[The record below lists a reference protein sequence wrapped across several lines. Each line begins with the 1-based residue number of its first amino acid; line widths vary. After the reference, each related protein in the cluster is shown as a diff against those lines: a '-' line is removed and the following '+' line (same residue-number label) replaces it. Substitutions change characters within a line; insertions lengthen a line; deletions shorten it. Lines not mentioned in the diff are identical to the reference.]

1 MTYVRRRRSQ
11 WRHARF
17 SRSVFAAMFTAA
29 ATGDYRGSREEVDM
43 YIGIGTVLLI
53 ILIVLLVLYVL

>member
-1 MTYVRRRRSQ
+1 LPRSSAGTTWGANERRS
-11 WRHARF
+11 
-17 SRSVFAAMFTAA
+17 VL
-29 ATGDYRGSREEVDM
+29 

>member
-1 MTYVRRRRSQ
+1 VPPVVQ
-11 WRHARF
+11 AE
-17 SRSVFAAMFTAA
+17 
-29 ATGDYRGSREEVDM
+29 TGLEHSGEFFVPGRGGFDLAPTGNHRVNRKEVGM

>member
-1 MTYVRRRRSQ
+1 VGANERRS
-11 WRHARF
+11 
-17 SRSVFAAMFTAA
+17 VL
-29 ATGDYRGSREEVDM
+29 